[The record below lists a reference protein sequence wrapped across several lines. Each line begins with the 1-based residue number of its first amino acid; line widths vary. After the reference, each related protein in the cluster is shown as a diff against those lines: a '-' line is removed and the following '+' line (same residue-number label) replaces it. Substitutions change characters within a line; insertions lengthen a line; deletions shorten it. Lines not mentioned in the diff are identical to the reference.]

1 MVIGATAAAAP
12 VGGDGHRYPRPKR
25 ARGHHNTPQSEAVV
39 HRSLETAA
47 AFVVIACC
55 NLRPPSET
63 AGRCWRSSAAVSAPH
78 QSRLVSAT
86 RKPTLGRL
94 RDSRSHPFGHRSA
107 VASENPRQRAA
118 STYIHVGPPQTFT
131 LFSQSCHQLATPSPP
146 GSQWFTRLAAC
157 SLSRLGSDPRV
168 LRNLRPGAPV
178 DDLGE
183 AAPTVLRP

>member
-1 MVIGATAAAAP
+1 MLAGHAKK
-12 VGGDGHRYPRPKR
+12 HRYPRPER
-25 ARGHHNTPQSEAVV
+25 ARGHHNTPQSEGCCIDP
-39 HRSLETAA
+39 LKPAA

-86 RKPTLGRL
+86 RKPTLSRL

-118 STYIHVGPPQTFT
+118 STCIHVGPPQTFT
-131 LFSQSCHQLATPSPP
+131 LVFSKLPSVGDTVSSGIAVVHSTSCPLTLTPWVPFLEFS
-146 GSQWFTRLAAC
+146 GVS
-157 SLSRLGSDPRV
+157 G
-168 LRNLRPGAPV
+168 PV
-178 DDLGE
+178 
-183 AAPTVLRP
+183 R